1 MASERRRILVVE
13 DSPMMTRM
21 YRLVLG
27 AGNDL
32 RFAADG
38 AEGLDLAAQD
48 PELDLLIVDINMPQM
63 DGLEFVRRLRGELGI
78 TDPPVLVS
86 STESA
91 EEDRRAAREAGATG
105 FLAKP
110 WTPEQLLDAVRE
122 QTGPASGGAAP

>member
-13 DSPMMTRM
+13 DSPMMCRM

-27 AGNDL
+27 AENDL
-32 RFAADG
+32 LFAANG
-38 AEGLDLAAQD
+38 AEGLDLAAQE

-78 TDPPVLVS
+78 TLPPVLVS

-91 EEDRRAAREAGATG
+91 EEDRAAAREAGATG
-105 FLAKP
+105 FLPKP
-110 WTPEQLLDAVRE
+110 WTPAQLLEAVHE
-122 QTGPASGGAAP
+122 LVEGGA